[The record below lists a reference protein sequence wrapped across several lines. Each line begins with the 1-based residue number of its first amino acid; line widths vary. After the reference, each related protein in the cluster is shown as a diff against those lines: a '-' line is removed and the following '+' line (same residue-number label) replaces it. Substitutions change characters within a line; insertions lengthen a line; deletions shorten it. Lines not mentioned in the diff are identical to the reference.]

1 MRSRWPDGLVVA
13 GLALAAVGIG
23 YGHTR
28 VMAGGLSISVAAGW
42 LSIQRQ
48 QKAVLQQVLPP
59 SSEDSSSNLNE
70 GIDKIIDLCQRF
82 HDLEGQQL
90 RQRNTNFQEKDV
102 QDALE
107 KLLRQE
113 FPNAD
118 IRREYPAPQPY
129 SHNRRIDLLL
139 VDHQCAIEVKLSC
152 TNKNEIIE
160 ALVVDFEVYRSA
172 SYTFKTLV
180 CFIYDPNG
188 TFPNP
193 RGLIRD
199 LRGDRGAFRV
209 EVVVSAPKH
218 REPEIQQ
225 LHLV

>member
-1 MRSRWPDGLVVA
+1 MRSRWPDGAFMA

-28 VMAGGLSISVAAGW
+28 LIAGGLSVSVATGW

-70 GIDKIIDLCQRF
+70 SIDKIIDLCQRF

-90 RQRNTNFQEKDV
+90 GQRNTNFQERDV

-107 KLLRQE
+107 KLLKIE

-129 SHNRRIDLLL
+129 RYNRRIDLLL
-139 VDHQCAIEVKLSC
+139 VDHQCAIEVKVARA
-152 TNKNEIIE
+152 NENGIIE
-160 ALVVDFEVYRSA
+160 ALAVDFEVYRSA

-188 TFPNP
+188 ILPNP
-193 RGLIRD
+193 PGLIRD
-199 LRGDRGAFRV
+199 LRGDRGAFWV
-209 EVVVSAPKH
+209 EVVVSAPSH

-225 LHLV
+225 YT